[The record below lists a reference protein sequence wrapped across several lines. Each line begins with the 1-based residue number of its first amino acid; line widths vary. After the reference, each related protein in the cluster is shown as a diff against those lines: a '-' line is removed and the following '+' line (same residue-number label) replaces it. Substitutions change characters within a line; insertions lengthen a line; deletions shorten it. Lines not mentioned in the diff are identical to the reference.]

1 MIPTEDIMD
10 LLKLCLASTYFHY
23 NDNHYKQLHGTAM
36 ESPVSVVVAE
46 IVMQNIEKRGLYT
59 CRQTIRYTTLTRNL
73 PPYDTPKSTHF
84 TTTIMDTTLTYSLT
98 ERSKK
103 MVKNLF

>member
-1 MIPTEDIMD
+1 
-10 LLKLCLASTYFHY
+10 
-23 NDNHYKQLHGTAM
+23 M

-46 IVMQNIEKRGLYT
+46 IVMQKSRNAAFTLADKRYRFGYA
-59 CRQTIRYTTLTRNL
+59 TLTRNL

-103 MVKNLF
+103 MVKYLF

>member
-1 MIPTEDIMD
+1 
-10 LLKLCLASTYFHY
+10 
-23 NDNHYKQLHGTAM
+23 M

-59 CRQTIRYTTLTRNL
+59 SRQTIPLWL
-73 PPYDTPKSTHF
+73 CFVDEKF
-84 TTTIMDTTLTYSLT
+84 TAVQHAEIDAFHHHHNGHTTLTYSLT